1 MSQKPAAFL
10 DRDGV
15 INHDDGYM
23 GTRERIRWMPNAAKA
38 IRRLNDA
45 GYFVFFF
52 TNQSGVARGF
62 FTEEELN
69 ALHDWMRAELAAEG
83 AVIDDIRYCPH
94 HPDGT
99 VAGYLQDHHWRK
111 PAPGMI
117 HDLMEHWPV
126 RHQGSFVIGDRPTD
140 IEAAQAAG
148 LPGFLFAGGEGD
160 LLGRLHALVP
170 DDSVSR
176 PGGASGDDP
185 SREGSPRQD
194 LVAAL
199 SFPIASAEAR
209 PSTGSSAGDCE

>member
-1 MSQKPAAFL
+1 MSGSISAGPVPRPTLRPAAFL

-62 FTEEELN
+62 FTEQELN
-69 ALHDWMRAELAAEG
+69 TLHDWMRAELASQG
-83 AVIDDIRYCPH
+83 AIIDDIRYCPH

-99 VAGYLQDHHWRK
+99 VAGYLEDHHWRK

-126 RHQGSFVIGDRPTD
+126 RHQGSFVIGDRPSD
-140 IEAAQAAG
+140 IEAATAAG
-148 LPGFLFAGGEGD
+148 LPGFLFAGGD
-160 LLGRLHALVP
+160 LDAFVA
-170 DDSVSR
+170 DVM
-176 PGGASGDDP
+176 AQT
-185 SREGSPRQD
+185 SPR
-194 LVAAL
+194 
-199 SFPIASAEAR
+199 
-209 PSTGSSAGDCE
+209 